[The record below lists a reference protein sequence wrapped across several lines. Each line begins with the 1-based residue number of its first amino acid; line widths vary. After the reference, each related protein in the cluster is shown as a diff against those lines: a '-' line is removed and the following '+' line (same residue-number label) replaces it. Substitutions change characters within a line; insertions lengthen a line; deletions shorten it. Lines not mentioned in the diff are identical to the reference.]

1 MKLAITISLALS
13 TACLSAL
20 VGCSSAP
27 ANKGASSSSADTT
40 IAEEGD
46 SCGGFVANPAQCD
59 ESANLY
65 CKSSG
70 VPDMPGTCT
79 TCDGFGALPHIA
91 EVCADGTE
99 QSAHWVAQNGTCV
112 IQVCEANGGTA
123 SPGGGGSNSCQ
134 QPTDCSGFL
143 PRNQVQCADGTFAGA
158 QWDCVSGACQISYC
172 DNNGGTASSG
182 GNGGG
187 SNSCQQPTDCSGFLP
202 RNEVQCADGSFAG
215 AQWDCV
221 SGACQISYCDNNGG
235 TATTCNDFNPCPSGQ
250 TCINQTTGQPAVNG
264 QGGVC
269 Q

>member
-40 IAEEGD
+40 IAEEGE

-65 CKSSG
+65 CKSNG

-123 SPGGGGSNSCQ
+123 SPGGGGGANSCQ
-134 QPTDCSGFL
+134 QPTDCSGLL
-143 PRNQVQCADGTFAGA
+143 PRNQ
-158 QWDCVSGACQISYC
+158 
-172 DNNGGTASSG
+172 
-182 GNGGG
+182 
-187 SNSCQQPTDCSGFLP
+187 
-202 RNEVQCADGSFAG
+202 VQCADGSFAG

>member
-1 MKLAITISLALS
+1 MKLAITILSLS
-13 TACLSAL
+13 TACLSAV

-27 ANKGASSSSADTT
+27 ANKGASNSSADTT

-46 SCGGFVANPAQCD
+46 SCGGFVAHPAQCD

-65 CKSSG
+65 CKSNG

-79 TCDGFGALPHIA
+79 TCDGFGMLPHIA
-91 EVCADGTE
+91 EVCADGSE

-134 QPTDCSGFL
+134 QASDCSGAL
-143 PRNQVQCADGTFAGA
+143 PRNMVQCADGTFSGA

-187 SNSCQQPTDCSGFLP
+187 SN
-202 RNEVQCADGSFAG
+202 A
-215 AQWDCV
+215 
-221 SGACQISYCDNNGG
+221 
-235 TATTCNDFNPCPSGQ
+235 CNDFNPCPTGQ
-250 TCINQTTGQPAVNG
+250 TCVDVNG
-264 QGGVC
+264 NPVQNGAPGTCAASTATGGQACNDFNVC
-269 Q
+269 PAGLTCVDSSGNPVQNGAPGTCQ